1 MFQLPGGWE
10 ILIIVVIIILLFS
23 GSKAKS
29 TIKKMGQG
37 IYKAKKE
44 VGEITDLTKK
54 DL

>member
-10 ILIIVVIIILLFS
+10 IVIIVVIIILLF
-23 GSKAKS
+23 GGAKAKS
-29 TIKKMGQG
+29 TVKKMGQG

-44 VGEITDLTKK
+44 VDKITDLTKK

>member
-10 ILIIVVIIILLFS
+10 IVIIAVIIIILFS
-23 GSKAKS
+23 GSRASS

-44 VGEITDLTKK
+44 VDEIKDLTKK
-54 DL
+54 

>member
-10 ILIIVVIIILLFS
+10 IIIIVVIIILLF
-23 GSKAKS
+23 GGAKAKS
-29 TIKKMGQG
+29 AIRKMGQG

-44 VGEITDLTKK
+44 VDEIKDLTKK